1 VRRLGAGQ
9 VDNEIEFGRLLDRQV
24 AGLRLSLPK
33 GSKVGMKTFDP
44 GCLAVETGGAGD
56 PAVFVHGF
64 GSNKLIWRDVCEGLR
79 GVFSF
84 HAIDLPGCGESPTSK
99 GFRYTLKRL
108 ADVLTDFI
116 VMKDLKNLTLV
127 GASLGGTIILLA
139 VLRNAHELASR
150 VRALCLIGA
159 PAYPQEIPFGMEV
172 LRSPL
177 GPLALDPPLFLLFP
191 PLAAGL
197 LSAVYRQNFGRRRA
211 RKAMIKTARLIKPK
225 QLARYVPRFKTIHLP
240 TLLIW
245 GREDDV
251 VPVRFGRR
259 LARDLPNA
267 RLIVFEQ
274 CAHRPHQEC
283 PAEVV
288 AALKE
293 FARACALAPQQ
304 RLLPHTP
311 DPLGRDPSC

>member
-1 VRRLGAGQ
+1 
-9 VDNEIEFGRLLDRQV
+9 
-24 AGLRLSLPK
+24 
-33 GSKVGMKTFDP
+33 MKTFDS
-44 GCLAVETGGAGD
+44 GCLAVKTGGVGD

-79 GVFSF
+79 DVFSF
-84 HAIDLPGCGESPTSK
+84 HAIDLPGCGESPTPK

-139 VLRNAHELASR
+139 LLRNAHELASR

-177 GPLALDPPLFLLFP
+177 GPLALDPPLFFLFP

-274 CAHRPHQEC
+274 CGHRPHQEC

-311 DPLGRDPSC
+311 DPLGSDPSC